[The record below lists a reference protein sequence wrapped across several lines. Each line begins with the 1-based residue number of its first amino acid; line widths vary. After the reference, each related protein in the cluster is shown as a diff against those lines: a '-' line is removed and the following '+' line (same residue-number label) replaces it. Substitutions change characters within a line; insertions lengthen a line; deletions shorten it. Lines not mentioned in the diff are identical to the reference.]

1 MSSRG
6 GANVVVAAISFRM
19 LINCDMGE
27 SYGPWEKGADEAVMP
42 LIDWANIA
50 CGGHAGDPDTMAR
63 TLSLAAEHGVRAGAH
78 PGYPDRRNFGRLRL
92 DWPLDSL
99 VLEVQ
104 AQIGALQAVATAL
117 GTGLHHVKP
126 HGALYLAM
134 MNDDRLLKRLA
145 EGVAA
150 VDPSLAFVVQATP
163 DRERHAAMLE
173 HTGLVLAFEAFAD
186 RAYAADGRLQSRS
199 IQGAVLGDHDAVADH
214 VAHLLDGFVETPEGT
229 LPVRAET
236 LCVHGDN
243 PSAVGVLSR
252 IRELVPRRT

>member
-1 MSSRG
+1 MRLPTRPAKSYLCP
-6 GANVVVAAISFRM
+6 M

-63 TLSLAAEHGVRAGAH
+63 TLSLAAEHGVQPGAH

-99 VLEVQ
+99 VREMQ
-104 AQIGALQAVATAL
+104 AQIGALRAVAGAL

-134 MNDDRLLKRLA
+134 MNDDRLLTRLA

-150 VDPSLAFVVQATP
+150 VDSSLTFVLQATP
-163 DRERHAAMLE
+163 DRERHTAMLE
-173 HTGLVLAFEAFAD
+173 HTGLPLAFEAFAD
-186 RAYAADGRLQSRS
+186 RAYSADGRLQPRS
-199 IQGAVLGDHDAVADH
+199 IPGAVLSDHDAVAEH
-214 VAHLLDGFVETPEGT
+214 VAHLLGGFVETPDGA
-229 LPVRAET
+229 LAVRAET

-243 PSAVGVLSR
+243 PSATGLLRR
-252 IRELVPRRT
+252 IRELVPRRA

>member
-1 MSSRG
+1 M
-6 GANVVVAAISFRM
+6 N
-19 LINCDMGE
+19 LNCDMGE

-63 TLSLAAEHGVRAGAH
+63 TLSLAAEHGVQAGAH

-99 VLEVQ
+99 VREIQ
-104 AQIGALQAVATAL
+104 AQIGALLAIAQAV
-117 GTGLHHVKP
+117 GTRVRHVKP

-134 MNDDRLLKRLA
+134 MTDDRLLTGLA

-150 VDPSLAFVVQATP
+150 VDPSLIFVLQATP

-173 HTGLVLAFEAFAD
+173 HTGLQLAFEAFAD
-186 RAYAADGRLQSRS
+186 RAYAADGRLPSRS
-199 IQGAVLGDHDAVADH
+199 VAGAVLSDHDAVDAH
-214 VAHLLDGFVETPEGT
+214 VTNLLAGFVETPGGT

-243 PSAVGVLSR
+243 PSAVGLLRR
-252 IRELVPRRT
+252 IRERVPRRG

>member
-1 MSSRG
+1 
-6 GANVVVAAISFRM
+6 M

-27 SYGPWEKGADEAVMP
+27 SYGPWEKGADDAVMP

-63 TLSLAAEHGVRAGAH
+63 TLSLAAEHDVQAGAH

-92 DWPLDSL
+92 DWPPDSL
-99 VLEVQ
+99 VREIQ
-104 AQIGALQAVATAL
+104 AQIGALQAIAAAL
-117 GTGLHHVKP
+117 GTHLHHVKP

-134 MNDDRLLKRLA
+134 MNDDRLLTLLA

-150 VDPSLAFVVQATP
+150 VDPSLTFVLQATP
-163 DRERHAAMLE
+163 DRERHAAMLG
-173 HTGLVLAFEAFAD
+173 HTRLPLAFEAFAD
-186 RAYAADGRLQSRS
+186 RAYASDGRLQPRS
-199 IQGAVLGDHDAVADH
+199 IPGAVLSDHDAVARH
-214 VAHLLDGFVETPEGT
+214 VANLLGGFVETPEGP

-243 PSAVGVLSR
+243 PSAREVLRR
-252 IRELVPRRT
+252 IRELVPRGG

>member
-1 MSSRG
+1 MHRASRP
-6 GANVVVAAISFRM
+6 AKAVSFRM

-27 SYGPWEKGADEAVMP
+27 SYGPWEKGADAAVMP

-63 TLSLAAEHGVRAGAH
+63 TLTLAAEHGVQAGAH

-99 VLEVQ
+99 VLEIQ
-104 AQIGALQAVATAL
+104 AQIGALQAVAAAV
-117 GTGLHHVKP
+117 GTGLRHVKP

-134 MNDDRLLKRLA
+134 MNDDRLLTRLA

-150 VDPSLAFVVQATP
+150 VDPSLTFVLQATP
-163 DRERHAAMLE
+163 DRGRHAAMLE
-173 HTGLVLAFEAFAD
+173 HTGLPLAFEAFAD

-199 IQGAVLGDHDAVADH
+199 LPGAVLTDHGAVARH
-214 VAHLLDGFVETPEGT
+214 VANLIDGFAETPAGR
-229 LPVRAET
+229 LPVVAET

-243 PSAVGVLSR
+243 PSAPEALRR
-252 IRELVPRRT
+252 IRELVPRRA